1 MCIVRLADNHL
12 SSHILHTETV
22 QPEIEKFETR
32 HTQKKSRVN
41 TTFHDPPPPNES
53 CIFYFAHLTFV
64 YLHIFLQNVHNLVS
78 FELRTEK
85 SSTTTNT
92 HTHTQTENASNIY
105 MLIENHVLFGRNAC
119 DVNLPETEF
128 SKQML
133 LMVKLFDYHH
143 HKLSSVD
150 KSRSQTTQTCTICSE
165 LTKLE

>member
-1 MCIVRLADNHL
+1 MRYTEALGACMCIVRLADNHL

-85 SSTTTNT
+85 KQHNNKHT
-92 HTHTQTENASNIY
+92 HTHSDRKCFEYIY
-105 MLIENHVLFGRNAC
+105 
-119 DVNLPETEF
+119 VNR
-128 SKQML
+128 
-133 LMVKLFDYHH
+133 
-143 HKLSSVD
+143 
-150 KSRSQTTQTCTICSE
+150 KSRFVRQKC
-165 LTKLE
+165 L